1 YPNQL
6 RDHKRLWYQSRYSR
20 NGKNSY
26 TEEVCAIA
34 PRITA
39 AKENTGTRHSPRG
52 GNCRCAGAAI
62 SRVWRRNE
70 RAGCAPASSGGAS
83 PSSSRRAKYRAG
95 GSEFRGRRY
104 DGRGGGP
111 RGIRVGRVSNA
122 ECTGHHGGK
131 FWTAA
136 GRKRSGCST
145 GKDRHIFQQ

>member
-1 YPNQL
+1 MGN
-6 RDHKRLWYQSRYSR
+6 
-20 NGKNSY
+20 NSSAA
-26 TEEVCAIA
+26 EVCGVAA
-34 PRITA
+34 RITA

-52 GNCRCAGAAI
+52 GNCRCARDAI

-111 RGIRVGRVSNA
+111 RGVRGGRGLNA
-122 ECTGHHGGK
+122 ECTGHHGGEIL
-131 FWTAA
+131 AA
-136 GRKRSGCST
+136 SGRQKKGRWSL
-145 GKDRHIFQQ
+145 